1 MSPSEP
7 LPNELEACHELI
19 RERLHYQ
26 QQQDEVNESLA
37 RDNARLKHELEQLKR
52 YIYGR
57 RSERHVK
64 DDSQLKLFE
73 DEPAPAELQVDDE
86 EETQEEEIAY
96 TRRKRS
102 KSDRFPESL
111 PREVQ
116 VLDVPE
122 EQRRCPCC
130 GDEMPV
136 VATDVR
142 ERLEFAPAK
151 FLVHELHYPK
161 RACSKCKET
170 VTVAPLCEAMKA
182 RLIASPVIGM
192 DDTPVRL
199 QDHSLPGKM
208 RTARMWL
215 ARGREDAPYNV
226 FDFQTSRAHGHPNR
240 AGPASF
246 LKDFEGYVTVDA

>member
-1 MSPSEP
+1 M
-7 LPNELEACHELI
+7 
-19 RERLHYQ
+19 
-26 QQQDEVNESLA
+26 
-37 RDNARLKHELEQLKR
+37 
-52 YIYGR
+52 YGR

-73 DEPAPAELQVDDE
+73 DEPSPAELQVDGE
-86 EETQEEEIAY
+86 EEPQEEEIAY

-142 ERLEFAPAK
+142 ERLEFAPTPPKSDEAAGSLTKGARYGFGVTAQIILGK
-151 FLVHELHYPK
+151 FADHLPLYRLEDVFARAGVVVPRSTQVDLLAAAADLV
-161 RACSKCKET
+161 T
-170 VTVAPLCEAMKA
+170 PLCEAMKA

-192 DDTPVRL
+192 DDTPVRF

-215 ARGREDAPYNV
+215 ARGREDALYNV